1 MKRGLLILLLLSL
14 PSSSFSQDINFEID
28 FSAVYWAPKSND
40 TIKVSIGNKGRYIFT
55 DSKQVAKSFGS
66 ITRRFQPAGAKE
78 DPDLKLLFDLKT
90 IFMLMEVKIGQNTV
104 LANVDLNQFMEKGKS
119 IDSATVRNLNAT
131 PTALKVE
138 NNGKKYKLYGVAP
151 DNKPDDLIYM
161 AFDERYPV
169 DYGAYFSK
177 LMSSATGEL
186 FSINIPSGILVHVE
200 DSKGEI
206 ILELLSI
213 KKKKQKGSANI
224 QLNLE

>member
-1 MKRGLLILLLLSL
+1 MRKRFLVLILLSL
-14 PSSSFSQDINFEID
+14 PLGSFSQDINFELD

-40 TIKVSIGNKGRYIFT
+40 TIRISVGNNGRYIFT
-55 DSKQVAKSFGS
+55 DSEEVAKSFGS
-66 ITRRFQPAGAKE
+66 ITRRFQPAGGKE
-78 DPDLKLLFDLKT
+78 NADLKLLFDLKT

-104 LANVDLNQFMEKGKS
+104 LANVDLNQFMKKGKS
-119 IDSATVRNLNAT
+119 IDSATVRKMSAT
-131 PTALKVE
+131 PTALKIE

-161 AFDERYPV
+161 AFNEKYPV
-169 DYGAYFSK
+169 DYDTYFSK
-177 LMSSATGEL
+177 LMTSATGEL
-186 FSINIPSGILVHVE
+186 FSIDIPSGLLVHVE

-224 QLNLE
+224 QLKLE